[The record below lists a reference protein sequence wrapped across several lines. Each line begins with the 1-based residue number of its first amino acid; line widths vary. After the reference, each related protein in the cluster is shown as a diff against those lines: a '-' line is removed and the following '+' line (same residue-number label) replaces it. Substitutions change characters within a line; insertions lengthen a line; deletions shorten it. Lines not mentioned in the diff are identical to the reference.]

1 MEVLNI
7 VCCVRAIADVMTL
20 PTIKHPSTF
29 SVRWPSHSHT
39 HTHTQF
45 TEPFVT
51 FFNSFLMWKERKKE
65 IKEKVLFNCFPEIC
79 LNGNLLKTDMTHS
92 RTSKNIIQNIIWY
105 SFESITIH
113 SSLFSNCLKMY
124 WKLTELLCSYK
135 KTMLSLFQHLGER
148 AWTNLFWKY
157 VAEKQAKH

>member
-29 SVRWPSHSHT
+29 SVRWPSHTHSHTYT

-65 IKEKVLFNCFPEIC
+65 IKEKSTFKLFLRKSPQNWYDTLTNDQKYQTKDNFFS
-79 LNGNLLKTDMTHS
+79 NS
-92 RTSKNIIQNIIWY
+92 NIIWY

-124 WKLTELLCSYK
+124 WKLRELLCSYT
-135 KTMLSLFQHLGER
+135 KTILSLF
-148 AWTNLFWKY
+148 
-157 VAEKQAKH
+157 